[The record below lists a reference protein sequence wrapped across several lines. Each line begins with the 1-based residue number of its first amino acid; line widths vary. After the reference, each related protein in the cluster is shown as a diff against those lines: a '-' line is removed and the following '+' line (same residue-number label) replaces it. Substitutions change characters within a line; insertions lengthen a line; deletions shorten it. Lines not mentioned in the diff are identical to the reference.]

1 MGNICGRVVAPASR
15 LTDRAARD
23 YLSLEPGPRLLHT
36 LDLSAVNM
44 HVLRLF
50 DYHSKDR
57 LLSYVD
63 QIATLAHRLVLAGH
77 KAELE

>member
-23 YLSLEPGPRLLHT
+23 YLRLLHT
-36 LDLSAVNM
+36 LDLYAVNM